1 MRALVFVLWCLLGF
15 CSCMAGCRAR
25 LAAEKLEAS
34 LEVDAPQ
41 EIRLPGVEVRHDQSI
56 DGPSQPGPFTAE

>member
-1 MRALVFVLWCLLGF
+1 MRIAVFLAWCVLGF
-15 CSCMAGCRAR
+15 CFAVAGCRAR

-41 EIRLPGVEVRHDQSI
+41 EIRLPGVEVRHDKSI
-56 DGPSQPGPFTAE
+56 DGPPQPGPFTEE